1 MRNPAKKQLLSDEQP
16 ASELVLLCDREAVVT
31 NDAQAI
37 ASDISRNVEQP
48 EQFYDSQPKSHDTRR
63 AWDLAREQ
71 AETIRHPKPSQVVH
85 PSLIVARTRLPRANP
100 MRDPDD
106 ENVA

>member
-1 MRNPAKKQLLSDEQP
+1 MVDPAKKQLLSDEQP
-16 ASELVLLCDREAVVT
+16 ASEFVLLCDREAVVT
-31 NDAQAI
+31 NNAQAI

-48 EQFYDSQPKSHDTRR
+48 EQLYDSQRKSHDTGR

-71 AETIRHPKPSQVVH
+71 AETVRRPKPSQVVH
-85 PSLIVARTRLPRANP
+85 PSLVVARTGLPRANL

-106 ENVA
+106 ENIA